1 MKKEYRL
8 ITAALPF
15 VNNVPHLGN
24 IVGSHLPADIFYRYC
39 KLSNYE
45 CLFIGGTDE
54 HGTTSEVAALKNKI
68 TPEELCDFYFKVH
81 KDIYDWF
88 NFNYDNFSRTSNKH
102 HHEFV
107 KSFFLDQG
115 LSEEQIAV
123 FKIKFGKLHW
133 SNKVTRF
140 LASFL
145 PGRLREIFTRIQSLK
160 GNTLKFFTNNLDS
173 IYDMGDA
180 ELIARDTI
188 HHLMH
193 FVQGKRPEKRL
204 NIFFHYLT
212 HLIPMSLYTPPHE
225 KEARNLANEADLGS
239 GPLANMVQFS
249 SNREQ
254 GNNRLKIKV

>member
-1 MKKEYRL
+1 MDPERPKNTVEEV
-8 ITAALPF
+8 ALPKQPEGPSRE
-15 VNNVPHLGN
+15 VPAT
-24 IVGSHLPADIFYRYC
+24 P
-39 KLSNYE
+39 E
-45 CLFIGGTDE
+45 
-54 HGTTSEVAALKNKI
+54 I
-68 TPEELCDFYFKVH
+68 TPEQRKESEKAATERITEIMEQLSVP
-81 KDIYDWF
+81 
-88 NFNYDNFSRTSNKH
+88 DNIPSTKTATSSPLVASEGSMNLSVDPDA
-102 HHEFV
+102 V

-145 PGRLREIFTRIQSLK
+145 PGRLREITRIQSLK

-225 KEARNLANEADLGS
+225 TEARNLANEADLGS

-254 GNNRLKIKV
+254 RNNRLKIKV